1 MFAMLQ
7 YFIDDLPKRR
17 KNPRNGIIDDLL
29 TLEVDGRSL
38 TEEELL
44 GFCILFVIAGHE
56 TTTKMVANAIDL
68 LSRHPDQK
76 RDLANNLDLA
86 PQAVEEVVRFHNS
99 TQYMHRT
106 MTKDLS
112 MHGETFEK
120 ATQSFSSSE
129 LPIMMN
135 ENLDLPPE
143 NSTFTERMTDT
154 FRSGM
159 VRTSVLGLLLPEWK
173 ERSLL
178 KKFTAASPITKST
191 MMRKS
196 AFTPAM

>member
-1 MFAMLQ
+1 
-7 YFIDDLPKRR
+7 
-17 KNPRNGIIDDLL
+17 
-29 TLEVDGRSL
+29 
-38 TEEELL
+38 
-44 GFCILFVIAGHE
+44 
-56 TTTKMVANAIDL
+56 MV
-68 LSRHPDQK
+68 RH
-76 RDLANNLDLA
+76 
-86 PQAVEEVVRFHNS
+86 
-99 TQYMHRT
+99 Y
-106 MTKDLS
+106 
-112 MHGETFEK
+112 EK

-129 LPIMMN
+129 LQIMMN
-135 ENLDLPPE
+135 ENSDLPPE

-178 KKFTAASPITKST
+178 KKFTAASLTTKST

>member
-1 MFAMLQ
+1 
-7 YFIDDLPKRR
+7 
-17 KNPRNGIIDDLL
+17 
-29 TLEVDGRSL
+29 
-38 TEEELL
+38 
-44 GFCILFVIAGHE
+44 
-56 TTTKMVANAIDL
+56 MV
-68 LSRHPDQK
+68 RH
-76 RDLANNLDLA
+76 
-86 PQAVEEVVRFHNS
+86 
-99 TQYMHRT
+99 Y
-106 MTKDLS
+106 
-112 MHGETFEK
+112 EK

-135 ENLDLPPE
+135 ENSDLLPE

-159 VRTSVLGLLLPEWK
+159 VRISVLGLLLPEWK

-178 KKFTAASPITKST
+178 KKFTAASLTTKST